1 MMLPITQKLNSKR
14 GASMIMAMVFLL
26 FCLLIGG
33 SVYASATANGSRIE
47 NMTGNQQEY
56 YSQRSAMM
64 LMADMLKDKDGKEL
78 QVTVTEVTVTNGNES
93 PERTIRFSCPGLK
106 KDESGISFLQQI
118 LLKYVVASH
127 YEEGVKLDYSVFGW
141 DSPTDFLGVSAQGDI
156 YAACTVDLRDYLI
169 VDYKI
174 NPQDYSMEFD
184 FDNDQSYFVLKMDSS
199 VNTGTPKTVTVD
211 DVETT
216 TTTTVIRWNLP
227 EIQKIQHTAG
237 NQTGGN

>member
-1 MMLPITQKLNSKR
+1 MVPIKQKLNSKR

-47 NMTGNQQEY
+47 NMTDNQQEY

-78 QVTVTEVTVTNGNES
+78 QVTVTEVTVTKENES
-93 PERTIRFSCPGLK
+93 PKRTIRFSCPGLK
-106 KDESGISFLQQI
+106 KDEKGISFLQQI
-118 LLKYVVASH
+118 LLKYVVASY
-127 YEEGVKLDYSVFGW
+127 YEERVKLDYSVFGW
-141 DSPTDFLGVSAQGDI
+141 DSPTDFVGVSAQGDI

-174 NPQDYSMEFD
+174 NPQDYSMELD
-184 FDNDQSYFVLKMDSS
+184 FDNDQSYFVLKTDCS

-211 DVETT
+211 DVTTT

>member
-33 SVYASATANGSRIE
+33 SVYASATVNGSRIE

-78 QVTVTEVTVTNGNES
+78 QVTVTEVTVTKENES
-93 PERTIRFSCPGLK
+93 PKRTIRFSCPGLK
-106 KDESGISFLQQI
+106 KDANGISFLQQI
-118 LLKYVVASH
+118 LLKYVVDSY
-127 YEEGVKLDYSVFGW
+127 YEEGVNLDYSVFGW
-141 DSPTDFLGVSAQGDI
+141 DSPTDFLGVSGQGVI

-174 NPQDYSMEFD
+174 NPQDYSMELD
-184 FDNDQSYFVLKMDSS
+184 FDNDQSYFVLKTDCS

-211 DVETT
+211 DVTTT

-237 NQTGGN
+237 NQSGGN